1 MAKKR
6 KEVLLRDILEEKAE
20 QLKDKTFLLFE
31 DQKISFKDL
40 NERSNRVAN
49 GLLDLGVQPGDG
61 VGLMMPNTPEF
72 LYTFFG
78 TQKIGAYVVPIN
90 VALKGEGLSYI
101 INHSDSKALVIN
113 HNYIDEY
120 SSIRGGLNNIEHV
133 IADTIEAPNNF
144 QIPDG
149 AASLSKIMNSSIESP
164 SLEINPESLAIIMY
178 TAGTTGLPKGVVMR
192 YNKAVGGVPW
202 SAFKMGGRAMVRR
215 DDILYTCLPLFHA
228 NALFLTTI
236 RGLCAEVNVVL
247 SRRFSASRF
256 WDETRRYG
264 VTTFNSL
271 GAMLSILMKQP
282 EKENDSDNPVKMI
295 LSAACP
301 ASIWESFE
309 NRFNVKIFEAYAS
322 TDGGGFAVA
331 NYGNAPV
338 GSMGKPVG
346 CVAKIVDDDD
356 NEVPVGEVGELIFKV
371 VDKKARKV
379 EYYKDEKASEAVIRD
394 DWLHTGDLVYQ
405 DDGGFLYY
413 VDRKRDAIRRRGEN
427 IATYGIEKIIG
438 SHPKVLESAVFGV
451 PSELGE
457 DEVMVSV
464 VLKPGE
470 TLKPEEFID
479 FCEEKMAY
487 FMVPR
492 YVDFVDS
499 LPKSRVERIRK
510 FELKEC
516 GVTPS
521 TWDREKA
528 GYELKN
534 RPSKK

>member
-1 MAKKR
+1 MVKKR
-6 KEVLLRDILEEKAE
+6 KEVLLRDILDEKAE
-20 QLKDKTFLLFE
+20 KLKDKTFLLFE
-31 DQKISFKDL
+31 DQKISFKEL
-40 NERSNRVAN
+40 NERSNMVAN
-49 GLLDLGVQPGDG
+49 GLLNLGIKKGDG

-90 VALKGEGLSYI
+90 IALKGEGLSYI
-101 INHSDSKALVIN
+101 INHSDSKALVVN
-113 HNYIDEY
+113 HSYIDEY
-120 SSIRGGLNNIEHV
+120 KSIRGDLKNIKHV
-133 IADTIEAPNNF
+133 IADTIEAPNDF
-144 QIPDG
+144 EIPDD
-149 AASLSKIMNSSIESP
+149 SIILSEILADNVESP
-164 SLEINPESLAIIMY
+164 SVQIDPESTSVIMY
-178 TAGTTGLPKGVVMR
+178 TAGTTGPPKGVVMR

-202 SAFKMGGRAMVRR
+202 GAFKMGGKAMVGRN
-215 DDILYTCLPLFHA
+215 DVLYTCLPLFHA

-264 VTTFNSL
+264 ATTFNSL

-282 EKENDSDNPVKMI
+282 EKENDAENPVKMI

-301 ASIWESFE
+301 ASIWENFE
-309 NRFNVKIFEAYAS
+309 KRFNVKIFEAYAS

-346 CVAKIVDDDD
+346 CEAKIVDDDG
-356 NEVPVGEVGELIFKV
+356 NEVSIGEVGELIFKV
-371 VDKKARKV
+371 IDMKARRV

-394 DWLHTGDLVYQ
+394 GWLHTGDLVYS
-405 DDGGFLYY
+405 DEGGFLYY

-427 IATYGIEKIIG
+427 IATYGIEKIIDN
-438 SHPKVLESAVFGV
+438 HPKVLESAVFGV

-457 DEVMVSV
+457 DEVMATV
-464 VLKPGE
+464 VLKPE
-470 TLKPEEFID
+470 QTLKSEEFID
-479 FCEEKMAY
+479 YCEEKMAH

-492 YVDFVDS
+492 FVNFVDS
-499 LPKSRVERIRK
+499 LPKSKVERIRK
-510 FELKEC
+510 FELKER
-516 GVTPS
+516 GVTPT
-521 TWDREKA
+521 TWDREKE
-528 GYELKN
+528 GYKLKN
-534 RPSKK
+534 PSPKI